1 MLDEFAEKFKQ
12 AYDIR
17 FDESDIDW
25 KPTYKTD
32 RATGQKTKGTP
43 LAYLN
48 WATAWRTFKKIYPEG
63 TVKVIEQP
71 NGDPLWVVNG
81 YGMVKVE
88 ATVCGGISHTEIFP
102 IMQGGQNDAMPIVDI
117 DGRDI
122 NDAIQRASVKAMA
135 RFGIGL
141 YIYEG
146 KLDYKAPVAQKD
158 VPQANPQRTE
168 YAKAASDMRGADPTA
183 PQPRPANPASQK
195 QKDLISRML
204 LEREISI
211 EEMGYDSIDALNS
224 FQASD
229 LLDRLFKMP
238 KPKKEE
244 KKDDDEF
251 PF

>member
-1 MLDEFAEKFKQ
+1 MLEEFAEKFKQ

-32 RATGQKTKGTP
+32 RATGQRKEGTP

-102 IMQGGQNDAMPIVDI
+102 IMQGGQNDAMQVVDI

-146 KLDYKAPVAQKD
+146 KLDYKAPKGKKE
-158 VPQANPQRTE
+158 VPQANPQKTE
-168 YAKAASDMRGADPTA
+168 HPKAASDPLANQSKLP
-183 PQPRPANPASQK
+183 NPASQK

-211 EEMGYDSIDALNS
+211 EEMGYDSIELLNS

-244 KKDDDEF
+244 KKDDDDF

>member
-1 MLDEFAEKFKQ
+1 MLEEFAKKFKE
-12 AYDIR
+12 AYDTR

-32 RATGQKTKGTP
+32 RATGQKVKGTP

-48 WATAWRTFKKIYPEG
+48 WATAWRTFKTIYPEG
-63 TVKVIEQP
+63 TIKVLEQP
-71 NGDPLWVVNG
+71 DGNPLWVVNG

-102 IMQGGQNDAMPIVDI
+102 IMQGGQNDAMPVADI

-146 KLDYKAPVAQKD
+146 KLDYKAPIAQKD
-158 VPQANPQRTE
+158 VPQANPQKTE
-168 YAKAASDMRGADPTA
+168 HPKFAADPLA
-183 PQPRPANPASQK
+183 NQSRPANPASQK

-211 EEMGYDSIDALNS
+211 QEMGYDSIELLNS

-244 KKDDDEF
+244 KKDDDDL

>member
-1 MLDEFAEKFKQ
+1 MLEEFAEKFKK
-12 AYDIR
+12 AYDTR

-32 RATGQKTKGTP
+32 RATGQKVKGTP

-48 WATAWRTFKKIYPEG
+48 WATAWRTFKTIYPEG
-63 TVKVIEQP
+63 NIKVLEQP
-71 NGDPLWVVNG
+71 DGNPLWVVNG

-102 IMQGGQNDAMPIVDI
+102 IMQGGQNDAMQVVDI

-146 KLDYKAPVAQKD
+146 KLDYTAPVAKKD

-168 YAKAASDMRGADPTA
+168 NPKWAADPLANQSKT
-183 PQPRPANPASQK
+183 PNPASQK

-211 EEMGYDSIDALNS
+211 KEMGYDTIEELNS

-244 KKDDDEF
+244 KKDDDDL